1 VVFGLLHFHFRL
13 GHKDLA
19 ILVASA
25 AITWDGGQGLTSIS
39 AKQNK
44 GGQPVGITTNH
55 IWDLLVASSWAL
67 GPRPLLLNHHI
78 PGFFVCGGG
87 TESVL
92 GVYCALNLTAIL

>member
-1 VVFGLLHFHFRL
+1 MVFYLSHFHFRL

-39 AKQNK
+39 AEQNK
-44 GGQPVGITTNH
+44 GGQPVGIRTHH

-78 PGFFVCGGG
+78 PGFFVCSGGIERVG
-87 TESVL
+87 MGFTVP
-92 GVYCALNLTAIL
+92 

>member
-1 VVFGLLHFHFRL
+1 MVFGLSHFHFRL

-39 AKQNK
+39 AEQNK
-44 GGQPVGITTNH
+44 GGQPVGIRTHH

-67 GPRPLLLNHHI
+67 GPRPLLLKI
-78 PGFFVCGGG
+78 IISQGFFVCGERVCMGI
-87 TESVL
+87 TVP
-92 GVYCALNLTAIL
+92 